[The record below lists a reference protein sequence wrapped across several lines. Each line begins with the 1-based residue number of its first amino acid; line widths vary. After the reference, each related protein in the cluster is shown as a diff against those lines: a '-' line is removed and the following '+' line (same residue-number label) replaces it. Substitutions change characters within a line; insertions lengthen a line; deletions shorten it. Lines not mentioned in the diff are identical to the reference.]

1 MKKVRREMITE
12 RVVQKAFLRSLP
24 VFAGYIVLG
33 IGFGILAKSKGYG
46 IWWALAMSLLI
57 YGGSMQYVGIDL
69 MGAGASVLS
78 VAIMSLMVQARHLF
92 YAISMID
99 KLKGAGRKKP
109 YLIFAMTDET
119 YSLIVDD
126 DGPKN
131 EDRFAYYFMIAIFN
145 HIYWIFGG
153 CIGSLLASVISF
165 NTTGIDFSMTA
176 LFVTVFT
183 DQWLKSKNH
192 IYACTG
198 VFCSLGSLLI
208 FGASNFLIP
217 AMLSIVVVMGI
228 LYQRRKIHV

>member
-1 MKKVRREMITE
+1 MITE

-57 YGGSMQYVGIDL
+57 YGGSMQYVG
-69 MGAGASVLS
+69 
-78 VAIMSLMVQARHLF
+78 
-92 YAISMID
+92 
-99 KLKGAGRKKP
+99 
-109 YLIFAMTDET
+109 
-119 YSLIVDD
+119 
-126 DGPKN
+126 
-131 EDRFAYYFMIAIFN
+131 IAIFN

>member
-1 MKKVRREMITE
+1 MMVTK

-126 DGPKN
+126 DGLKN
-131 EDRFAYYFMIAIFN
+131 EDRFAYYFMIAIF
-145 HIYWIFGG
+145 
-153 CIGSLLASVISF
+153 
-165 NTTGIDFSMTA
+165 
-176 LFVTVFT
+176 
-183 DQWLKSKNH
+183 NH

-228 LYQRRKIHV
+228 LYQRRKIHA

>member
-1 MKKVRREMITE
+1 MITK

-99 KLKGAGRKKP
+99 KLKG
-109 YLIFAMTDET
+109 T
-119 YSLIVDD
+119 YQ
-126 DGPKN
+126 K
-131 EDRFAYYFMIAIFN
+131 EKAIFN
-145 HIYWIFGG
+145 
-153 CIGSLLASVISF
+153 
-165 NTTGIDFSMTA
+165 
-176 LFVTVFT
+176 
-183 DQWLKSKNH
+183 
-192 IYACTG
+192 
-198 VFCSLGSLLI
+198 FCDD
-208 FGASNFLIP
+208 
-217 AMLSIVVVMGI
+217 
-228 LYQRRKIHV
+228 R